1 MQSITKFR
9 RSQDLGLVASYINN
23 EQIIPKFMAQY
34 KRVMR
39 ERQTK
44 IDETIRLYVEE
55 IFSAV

>member
-1 MQSITKFR
+1 
-9 RSQDLGLVASYINN
+9 
-23 EQIIPKFMAQY
+23 MAQY